1 MDRRRLLAGAGCAV
15 AAVLAGCFGD
25 DSDVTPTASDAG
37 PGERTPDSTERARP
51 EQPSADGW
59 TQARQDSQLSGTA
72 PGGVP
77 ADSQL
82 TRSWE
87 IDLSPPDEFRPE
99 QVSPLRTTT
108 DGAVY
113 YAAGTRRDDS
123 ERTIALTRIVDGSID
138 DRISVDSFAS
148 GANLSIIDLA
158 MVDETAMCSFRTN
171 SLPTDGSLSGELVTF
186 DLSTGETQ
194 YVEDRPGGG
203 PITVSGETIYV
214 GTVFEQGGFSTED
227 GTAGVAA
234 IDPRNGTVRWER
246 ELAAFSFAGETYP
259 PSSMRPAVY
268 GGSVYVSSPDGIHRL
283 DPATGTST
291 VITERDGPCLID
303 GNLGLLYVVGE
314 NEITALDLTLGSA
327 SVAGAVTV
335 EGTPRG
341 AAVSDGALV
350 VTTDGSITALDVTA
364 NRTLWRHTDTGGC
377 NSFTRQ
383 SLLSADTDSFRLDS
397 QFEFSRTYSH
407 QYEEAITS
415 LPSIAGD
422 TVYYLGIDGLRC
434 RSLSSGEGIRS
445 SPVTLRDDADQLPE
459 SVSREPIVADG
470 SVFVRSRN
478 AVLAI
483 EVTDSS

>member
-1 MDRRRLLAGAGCAV
+1 
-15 AAVLAGCFGD
+15 
-25 DSDVTPTASDAG
+25 
-37 PGERTPDSTERARP
+37 
-51 EQPSADGW
+51 
-59 TQARQDSQLSGTA
+59 
-72 PGGVP
+72 VP

-171 SLPTDGSLSGELVTF
+171 SLPTDGSLSGELVMF

-214 GTVFEQGGFSTED
+214 GTVFEQGGFNTED

-246 ELAAFSFAGETYP
+246 EIAAFSFAGETYP

-291 VITERDGPCLID
+291 VITEGDGPCLID

-364 NRTLWRHTDTGGC
+364 GQTLWRHT
-377 NSFTRQ
+377 
-383 SLLSADTDSFRLDS
+383 
-397 QFEFSRTYSH
+397 
-407 QYEEAITS
+407 EEAITS

-483 EVTDSS
+483 EATDSS

>member
-1 MDRRRLLAGAGCAV
+1 
-15 AAVLAGCFGD
+15 
-25 DSDVTPTASDAG
+25 
-37 PGERTPDSTERARP
+37 
-51 EQPSADGW
+51 
-59 TQARQDSQLSGTA
+59 
-72 PGGVP
+72 VP

-364 NRTLWRHTDTGGC
+364 NRTLWRHT
-377 NSFTRQ
+377 
-383 SLLSADTDSFRLDS
+383 
-397 QFEFSRTYSH
+397 
-407 QYEEAITS
+407 EEAITS

-483 EVTDSS
+483 EATDSS

>member
-99 QVSPLRTTT
+99 HISPLRATAN
-108 DGAVY
+108 GQVY
-113 YAAGTRRDDS
+113 VATVTRQDDPEGVDDS
-123 ERTIALTRIVDGSID
+123 IRVITLARIVDGTLES
-138 DRISVDSFAS
+138 RIHARVDPLLS
-148 GANLSIIDLA
+148 GTALSLVDLA
-158 MVDETAMCSFRTN
+158 VTDDTAVCSFRTN

-186 DLSTGETQ
+186 DLSDGEWKYARET
-194 YVEDRPGGG
+194 PGGG
-203 PITVSGETIYV
+203 PITISGETIYV
-214 GTVFEQGGFSTED
+214 GTVEEPGGFDSED

-234 IDPRNGTVRWER
+234 IETQTGTVRWQN
-246 ELAAFSFAGETYP
+246 ELAEFSFAGETYP

-303 GNLGLLYVVGE
+303 GNRGLLYVLGG

-335 EGTPRG
+335 EGTLRG
-341 AAVSDGALV
+341 AAVSDGTLV

-364 NRTLWRHTDTGGC
+364 DRTLWRHT
-377 NSFTRQ
+377 
-383 SLLSADTDSFRLDS
+383 
-397 QFEFSRTYSH
+397 
-407 QYEEAITS
+407 EETIIS

-483 EVTDSS
+483 EATDSS